1 MFLPACSKRQVNKYI
16 QICVRHKSNC
26 NYGNHLL
33 KYQNSTKV
41 NSAPLPHGLI
51 YALPWPW
58 LLICCCTWCQ
68 NTHTHTLLHKQSDKT
83 QCVSMYVHDIRQ
95 CANVCV
101 RGGTPYISPAI
112 LGSRTR
118 PAAGPEK
125 QPSGLR
131 PLRTMAHCRFGSHWK
146 NISDLTY
153 LLKLFVTRVNKII

>member
-16 QICVRHKSNC
+16 QKCVRHKSNG

-51 YALPWPW
+51 YALAVTID
-58 LLICCCTWCQ
+58 LLLHVIPK
-68 NTHTHTLLHKQSDKT
+68 HTHTLLHKQSDKT